1 MAGQGRIDDEMEALT
16 HIEGVDAE
24 SITAQISGKKP
35 EVKTPATPPT
45 TPPAATTPP
54 ATPPTTPPAATT
66 PPAEPPKTTPP
77 TENVPNPEIIRNAM
91 LSEMFGEQFKTVE
104 DFKKANIPGQL
115 SERDSLRQKVT
126 ELETQLKAKP
136 KHAFASDDIAK
147 FNEFVRDTGIK
158 DAGIFNTLNSTDI
171 ANMDDL
177 DALVWQRVV
186 DDPYLAAELPRV
198 RKNIERKFN
207 VDKGKLDNGDLTQEE
222 YDDNLYELRSEAR
235 KAKEKLT
242 DLKSKIRMPE
252 VQAEDDKP
260 KGWTPEILSEK
271 KNQWSEVNQK
281 MSDEFAKI
289 PIHMKGYTE
298 PIVNFTIPEETRK
311 AITSNAL
318 NYAVSNQME
327 INEANVKSIAQMMYS
342 NLIVSNLNEITQAV
356 FERARTIN
364 EKEYLEKYHNPS
376 PLPKDNVPK
385 TGGVLT
391 EDEIQEAA
399 YQLETKR

>member
-35 EVKTPATPPT
+35 EVKNPVETKPPT
-45 TPPAATTPP
+45 ETKSPVETKSP
-54 ATPPTTPPAATT
+54 
-66 PPAEPPKTTPP
+66 EQPPKTD
-77 TENVPNPEIIRNAM
+77 VPNAM

-115 SERDSLRQKVT
+115 SELATLRQRAT

-158 DAGIFNTLNSTDI
+158 DVVVFNRINGADV
-171 ANMDDL
+171 ANMDDM
-177 DALVWQRVV
+177 DALVLQHIIEN
-186 DDPYLAAELPRV
+186 PTLAGKEPQV
-198 RKNIERKFN
+198 RKYFERKYN
-207 VDKGKLDNGDLTQEE
+207 VDPRKVEENELTQDELE
-222 YDDNLYELRSEAR
+222 TNLIGITSDGG
-235 KAKEKLT
+235 KAKMKLAE
-242 DLKSKIRMPE
+242 LKSKIRMPE

-385 TGGVLT
+385 TAGVLT